1 MTSAEEELVSLV
13 DKITHS
19 AGPTISLPSH
29 SSFTTWL
36 VNKEAMMTRM
46 DVTLGLSNMDFHSTR
61 LVRL

>member
-13 DKITHS
+13 DKMTHS
-19 AGPTISLPSH
+19 AGQTISLPSH